1 MVQLAEEGMPEANA
15 WPSEPPKVGE
25 TYTEDVF
32 GFLDV
37 PQKYVET
44 GVRGERHVPFL
55 LRAAA
60 KVTFPKGRHR
70 LLLRARGATNLYL
83 DGKTVLATPF
93 PPNDSDGHHLVADQR
108 DYLDLGPDFRF
119 APPGNR
125 ESWCEFEGT
134 GKPQFL
140 VLETLVGSYVGKSV
154 RRPELG
160 ETIVAWSPEGSQ
172 QWQLVSRSAAG
183 ALHGRGLDELRKG
196 THRAL

>member
-1 MVQLAEEGMPEANA
+1 M
-15 WPSEPPKVGE
+15 
-25 TYTEDVF
+25 
-32 GFLDV
+32 
-37 PQKYVET
+37 
-44 GVRGERHVPFL
+44 
-55 LRAAA
+55 RAAA

-172 QWQLVSRSAAG
+172 QWQLVSPERGRCPTRTRAG
-183 ALHGRGLDELRKG
+183 
-196 THRAL
+196 